1 MGDIKN
7 LDPENFEDEKKKTR
21 MKYMRL
27 SLKNFVREK
36 NQKFGK

>member
-7 LDPENFEDEKKKTR
+7 LDPENFEDEKKTR

-27 SLKNFVREK
+27 SLKIFVREK
-36 NQKFGK
+36 HQKFGK